1 MMRLVTVAVLAL
13 VAACAA
19 QARNETLESV
29 PPTEAS
35 VVVAEATR
43 VAQTASV
50 SAAVTCDIRATRT
63 ALGVRLEAIAH
74 ADRAVRGA
82 YAFDITARGAGGS
95 SDVTQGGS
103 FAVEAGGNGAIVG
116 SVEIPSGSYRV
127 VLTLSDA
134 AGELCRLE
142 RRS

>member
-13 VAACAA
+13 AACAA

-29 PPTEAS
+29 PPSEAS

-63 ALGVRLEAIAH
+63 ANGVRLEAIAH
-74 ADRAVRGA
+74 ADRPVRGA

-134 AGELCRLE
+134 AGELCRFE